1 MTQSQRLSC
10 RCSLQNTRHLWQ
22 RTKRNWGLYLLML
35 PAIVI
40 FICFTYL
47 PMYGVVIAFKDFR
60 PAMGI
65 LGSKWAGFKYF
76 ERYFSSYMFSNTIIN
91 TLVISLYTIAVT
103 FPLPIVIALMCNQ
116 MYAKRFKKFFQV
128 STYLPHFI
136 STVVMCGMIIL
147 FLSPSSGVI
156 PKLCG
161 MVGITTGDL
170 MGNADAFSSIYV
182 WTEAWQHVGWDSI
195 MYIAALSAVDPQ
207 LYEAAVVDGANK
219 WQKMRYIDIPM
230 LIPTAITLFIL
241 RTGSVMSVGFE
252 KVYLLQNDLNIGA
265 SEIISTYVYKMGL
278 KSNQY
283 SYSAAIGLFNN
294 VVNFVLL
301 LSVNF
306 IAKKM
311 GDTSLF

>member
-1 MTQSQRLSC
+1 MALMKRQSRNLTWI
-10 RCSLQNTRHLWQ
+10 RI
-22 RTKRNWGLYLLML
+22 KRNWGLYLLMV
-35 PAIVI
+35 PAIII

-47 PMYGVVIAFKDFR
+47 PMYGVIIAFKNFK
-60 PAMGI
+60 PAQGI
-65 LGSKWAGFKYF
+65 WGSSWAGLKYF
-76 ERYFSSYMFSNTIIN
+76 ERYFSSYMFSNTIRN
-91 TLVISLYTIAVT
+91 TLVISVYTIAVT
-103 FPLPIVIALMCNQ
+103 FPLPIFLALMCNQ
-116 MYAKRFKKFFQV
+116 MYAERFKKFFQV

-156 PKLCG
+156 PKLCS
-161 MVGITTGDL
+161 MVGIQTGDL
-170 MGNADAFSSIYV
+170 MGNAGAFSSIYV

-230 LIPTAITLFIL
+230 LIPTAVTLFIL
-241 RTGSVMSVGFE
+241 RSGSVMSVGFE
-252 KVYLLQNDLNIGA
+252 KVYLLQNDLNIA
-265 SEIISTYVYKMGL
+265 SSEIISTYVYKMGL
-278 KSNQY
+278 QSNQY

-301 LSVNF
+301 LTVNQ
-306 IAKKM
+306 IARRM

>member
-1 MTQSQRLSC
+1 MPGDRFAG
-10 RCSLQNTRHLWQ
+10 RSLWLRI
-22 RTKRNWGLYLLML
+22 RRNGGLYLLMI
-35 PAIVI
+35 PAMII

-47 PMYGVVIAFKDFR
+47 PMYGIVIAFKNFK
-60 PAMGI
+60 PARGI
-65 LGSKWAGFKYF
+65 LGSEWAGLRYFKKC
-76 ERYFSSYMFSNTIIN
+76 FSSYMFSNTIRN
-91 TLVISLYTIAVT
+91 TLVISIYTILVT
-103 FPLPIVIALMCNQ
+103 FPLPILIALMCNQ

-136 STVVMCGMIIL
+136 STVVMCGMIVL

-156 PKLCG
+156 PKLLG
-161 MVGITTGDL
+161 YIGVQTGDL
-170 MGNADAFSSIYV
+170 MGKASAFSSIYV

-219 WQKMRYIDIPM
+219 WQKMRSIDIPLLM
-230 LIPTAITLFIL
+230 PTAVVLFIL
-241 RTGSVMSVGFE
+241 RAGSVMSVGFE
-252 KVYLLQNDLNIGA
+252 KVYLLQNDLNISA

-294 VVNFVLL
+294 VVNFILL

-306 IAKKM
+306 IAGKM

>member
-1 MTQSQRLSC
+1 MALMKRQSRNLTWI
-10 RCSLQNTRHLWQ
+10 RI
-22 RTKRNWGLYLLML
+22 KRNWGLYLLMV
-35 PAIVI
+35 PAIII

-47 PMYGVVIAFKDFR
+47 PMYGVIIAFKNFK
-60 PAMGI
+60 PAQGI
-65 LGSKWAGFKYF
+65 WGSSWAGLKYF
-76 ERYFSSYMFSNTIIN
+76 ERYFSSYMFSNTIRN
-91 TLVISLYTIAVT
+91 TLVISIYTIAVT
-103 FPLPIVIALMCNQ
+103 FPLPIFLALMCNQ
-116 MYAKRFKKFFQV
+116 MYARRFKKFFQV

-156 PKLCG
+156 PKLCS
-161 MVGITTGDL
+161 MVGIRTGDL
-170 MGNADAFSSIYV
+170 MGNANAFSSIYV

-207 LYEAAVVDGANK
+207 LYEAAVVDGATK

-230 LIPTAITLFIL
+230 LIPTAVTLFIL
-241 RTGSVMSVGFE
+241 RSGSVMSVGFE
-252 KVYLLQNDLNIGA
+252 KVYLLQNDLNIA
-265 SEIISTYVYKMGL
+265 SSEIISTYVYKMGL
-278 KSNQY
+278 QSNQY

-301 LSVNF
+301 LTVNQ
-306 IAKKM
+306 IARRM